1 MSELEDLK
9 NQFIEIFKTQVLGNE
24 LEGVGLLDSEEKIV
38 KAIFGGK
45 EKTLAEYFAKFK
57 SPEDLAGFLEQVDK
71 QVTPQLKSS
80 APAAATATAPAP
92 ATAAAPKGAGIPG
105 WKDEWTGYNG
115 MDAYWNA
122 IDADPATYGPG
133 KKARKP
139 GTTLPA
145 EQKAART
152 ALHQKL
158 EAEGKIPPEALKKQ
172 YSAAKRKE
180 RAAARAAKKAGA
192 TGTAPKSAAAPAAGG
207 APPASQPA
215 STPRTGRTR
224 RSVPGFREFTA
235 QNPQLF
241 GTGRKKT
248 LVATPVQK
256 ANRTALANWINAG
269 KNPADFTVNGVRIN
283 APAGWT
289 FTPGG
294 APPAPT
300 TTPPAGGAPA
310 PTGGAPASAGG
321 APATTPPAGGGA
333 VPPGGVPPVPPPGPA
348 PAGGTPPPGGGTP
361 PAGGT
366 TRTRRTLRQR
376 AARQRQLL
384 RHFRQARGGVKA
396 GLATAGRGAM
406 GFLGP
411 AFALYGAYELASA
424 LKGMTV
430 DKADEQRLRVLEAF
444 GNVSGGMDQDAQ
456 IRTALAQQQQMLALA
471 QIQRQRELDDLSRS
485 YLQNQ
490 NLDSLVRS
498 NEGLL
503 RAIAMPSS
511 PSIAEMMA
519 RS

>member
-1 MSELEDLK
+1 MNELEDLK
-9 NQFIEIFKTQVLGNE
+9 NEIIGTFKSQILGNE
-24 LEGVGLLDSEEKIV
+24 LEGVGLLDSEEKII
-38 KAIFGGK
+38 KAVFGGK

-57 SPEDLAGFLEQVDK
+57 SPEDLRGFLDKMRK
-71 QVTPQLKSS
+71 QVTPHLTGSATAA
-80 APAAATATAPAP
+80 APAAAPAAP
-92 ATAAAPKGAGIPG
+92 AAAPKGAGIPG

-122 IDADPATYGPG
+122 IEADPATYGP
-133 KKARKP
+133 KKGAQKP
-139 GTTLPA
+139 GTRLPP
-145 EQKAART
+145 EQALARGE
-152 ALHQKL
+152 LIKRL
-158 EAEGKIPPEALKKQ
+158 EAEGKIPPEGLKKK
-172 YSAAKRKE
+172 YSAAKKKE

-192 TGTAPKSAAAPAAGG
+192 TGTAPKAAAAPAAGEA
-207 APPASQPA
+207 APAPQRA
-215 STPRTGRTR
+215 STRRTGNTSRK
-224 RSVPGFREFTA
+224 VPGFREFTA
-235 QNPQLF
+235 QNPELF
-241 GTGRKKT
+241 GTGRKKS

-269 KNPADFTVNGVRIN
+269 KNPADFVVNGVRIN

-294 APPAPT
+294 APAAPATTPPAAPT
-300 TTPPAGGAPA
+300 AGGAPAPAGGAPA
-310 PTGGAPASAGG
+310 PTTAP
-321 APATTPPAGGGA
+321 TGGGA

-366 TRTRRTLRQR
+366 TRTRRTASQR
-376 AARQRQLL
+376 AVRRRQLIQA
-384 RHFRQARGGVKA
+384 FRDARGGVRG

-424 LKGMTV
+424 LKGMTI
-430 DKADEQRLRVLEAF
+430 DKGDEQRLRVLEAF
-444 GNVSGGMDQDAQ
+444 GNVSGGMNQDAQ
-456 IRTALAQQQQMLALA
+456 MRTALAQQQQMLALA

-490 NLDSLVRS
+490 NMDSLVRS